1 MLAWIET
8 HSSALQVVVGLT
20 TALVWVI
27 YLHILVSGLR
37 RQRRSE
43 ILITLGGKRDMS
55 GRVMVSNLGFEP
67 IYILDILLKLSADLR
82 EETVSV
88 AERGKQDERGQ
99 DPSDKSTLQTPLKTG
114 DMIDIGEIATLL
126 DRARAGSSGS
136 PVEVTLSRIDITVVA
151 VTAATS
157 SIVAA
162 QRSFDVEQR
171 GDGPDRLRPHS
182 LYARQI
188 RSRRERRRIEQDMQR
203 SL

>member
-8 HSSALQVVVGLT
+8 HTSALQVVVGLT

-43 ILITLGGKRDMS
+43 ILITLAGKRDMS

-67 IYILDILLKLSADLR
+67 IYILDILLRLSADHR
-82 EETVSV
+82 EDTVSV
-88 AERGKQDERGQ
+88 AERGKQDERGE
-99 DPSDKSTLQTPLKTG
+99 DPSDKPTLQTPLKTG
-114 DMIDIGEIATLL
+114 DLVDIGEIATLL
-126 DRARAGSSGS
+126 DRAGRGFSDS
-136 PVEVTLSRIDITVVA
+136 PVADALSRIDITVVA

-162 QRSFDVEQR
+162 QRSFDVEQG
-171 GDGPDRLRPHS
+171 GDGPDRLRPQS

-188 RSRRERRRIEQDMQR
+188 RSRRERRSIEQDMQR
-203 SL
+203 NL

>member
-8 HSSALQVVVGLT
+8 HSSALQVAVGLT

-55 GRVMVSNLGFEP
+55 GRIMVSNLGFEA
-67 IYILDILLKLSADLR
+67 IYILDILLRLSGDER
-82 EETVSV
+82 DDTVSV
-88 AERGKQDERGQ
+88 AERGKQDQRGE
-99 DPSDKSTLQTPLKTG
+99 DPSDKPTLQTPLKAG
-114 DMIDIGEIATLL
+114 DLVDIGEIATLL
-126 DRARAGSSGS
+126 DRAGASAAGSPGG
-136 PVEVTLSRIDITVVA
+136 PCLSRIDITVVA

-162 QRSFDVEQR
+162 QRSFDVEQ
-171 GDGPDRLRPHS
+171 GVDGPGRLRPHS

-188 RSRRERRRIEQDMQR
+188 RSRRERRRIEQDMER
-203 SL
+203 DL

>member
-67 IYILDILLKLSADLR
+67 IYILDILLRLSADHR
-82 EETVSV
+82 EETASV

-136 PVEVTLSRIDITVVA
+136 HVEVNLSRIDITVVA

-162 QRSFDVEQR
+162 QRSFDVEQ
-171 GDGPDRLRPHS
+171 GEDGPERLRPHS

>member
-8 HSSALQVVVGLT
+8 HSSALQVIVGLT

-67 IYILDILLKLSADLR
+67 IYILDILLKLSADHR

-88 AERGKQDERGQ
+88 TERGKQNQRGQ

-114 DMIDIGEIATLL
+114 DLVDIGEIATLL

-136 PVEVTLSRIDITVVA
+136 PVEVNLSRIDITVSPISA
-151 VTAATS
+151 YGT
-157 SIVAA
+157 
-162 QRSFDVEQR
+162 DL
-171 GDGPDRLRPHS
+171 RL
-182 LYARQI
+182 
-188 RSRRERRRIEQDMQR
+188 
-203 SL
+203 